1 MTPNPVELLIQEHE
15 VITKALNNVL
25 NLKELIQSD
34 PTKFNNEL
42 KSYIGFFRNYADN
55 FHHQKEER
63 ILFAQMKIKKEDL
76 GDTVIKEMFENHTD
90 FREML
95 AEIESLNNE
104 GKYEKAFHEFEQ
116 YNNALL
122 DHIAVE
128 DHEIFQIA
136 LTIFNPEELAK
147 LAHQFSDNDRDLGDD
162 YKKSMEDM
170 VN

>member
-1 MTPNPVELLIQEHE
+1 MENPIELLVQEHE

-25 NLKELIQSD
+25 DLKPLILSD
-34 PTKFNNEL
+34 PEKFKSEM
-42 KSYIGFFRNYADN
+42 KSYINFFRNYADN

-63 ILFAQMKIKKEDL
+63 ILFVQMKKKKEEL
-76 GDTVIKEMFENHTD
+76 GEGLIKEMYDNHAD

-95 AEIESLNNE
+95 AEIELLTDE
-104 GKYEKAFHEFEQ
+104 GKVDKAFHAFEN

-128 DHEIFQIA
+128 DFEIFQIA
-136 LTIFNPEELAK
+136 LTIFSTEELEK
-147 LAHQFSDNDRDLGDD
+147 LSHLFTDNDRDLGTD
-162 YKKSMEDM
+162 YKTSMENM

>member
-1 MTPNPVELLIQEHE
+1 MANPVDLLIQEHE

-34 PTKFNNEL
+34 SKKFQTEL
-42 KSYIGFFRNYADN
+42 NSYIHFFRNYADN

-63 ILFAQMKIKKEDL
+63 ILFVQMNDKQNHLSDGI
-76 GDTVIKEMFENHTD
+76 IKEMYDNHIV

-95 AEIESLNNE
+95 AEIEKLNNE
-104 GKYEKAFHEFEQ
+104 SKFDEAYIAFEE
-116 YNNALL
+116 YYNALL

-128 DHEIFQIA
+128 DFEIFQIA
-136 LTIFNPEELAK
+136 LSIFSKEELDK
-147 LAHQFSDNDRDLGDD
+147 LSFQFDDNDRNLGLDN
-162 YKKSMEDM
+162 KKSMEDM

>member
-1 MTPNPVELLIQEHE
+1 MSNPVELLMQEHE

-25 NLKELIQSD
+25 NLKPFIFSD
-34 PTKFNNEL
+34 PEKFKSEI
-42 KSYIGFFRNYADN
+42 KSYISFFRNYADN

-63 ILFAQMKIKKEDL
+63 ILFVQMKKKKEEL
-76 GDTVIKEMFENHTD
+76 GDGVIKEMYDNHED

-95 AEIESLNNE
+95 SEIESLTDE
-104 GKYEKAFHEFEQ
+104 GKYEKAFHQFES

-128 DHEIFQIA
+128 DFEIFQMA
-136 LTIFNPEELAK
+136 LSIFSEEELEK
-147 LAHQFSDNDRDLGDD
+147 LSGQFSDNDRDLGTD
-162 YKKSMEDM
+162 YKTSMENM